1 MLSENIKAA
10 RTSKVL
16 SQEEL
21 AVKLSVVR
29 QTISKWERGLS
40 VPDAD
45 LLVALSEALETP
57 VNALLGDTIE
67 PSEPDELRVI
77 AEKLEV
83 VNLQLAR
90 REAARRRALLIGLA
104 TTIALIVL
112 IFLGLVAMGSSYQTW
127 DYSDPE
133 TAVAAT
139 ILHGF
144 EWVFMRLAPFV
155 LIASVVGLCLVWKR
169 GQSQRP

>member
-10 RTSKVL
+10 RTSKGL

-29 QTISKWERGLS
+29 QTVSKWERGLS
-40 VPDAD
+40 VPDAG
-45 LLVALSEALETP
+45 LLVALSEALEVP

-67 PSEPDELRVI
+67 PSEPDDLRAI

-127 DYSDPE
+127 DYNDPE

>member
-10 RTSKVL
+10 RTSKGL

-29 QTISKWERGLS
+29 QTVSKWERGLS

-67 PSEPDELRVI
+67 PSEPDELRAI

-90 REAARRRALLIGLA
+90 REAARRRSLLIGLA

-112 IFLGLVAMGSSYQTW
+112 IFLGLVAMGSSYQTR